1 MKGFNDVSFHGSNQF
16 LTPNIDALAY
26 HGVILNHHYTAPLC
40 TPSRS
45 SFMTG
50 KYPFNLGMQH
60 FVIRSD
66 EPWGL
71 PLDEKLLPQYFKE
84 IGYDTHLI
92 GKWHLGFYK
101 EIYTPTHRG
110 FKSHF
115 GYLGPHIDYYTHQ
128 IWYAVRCFKYKSFH
142 FTYLLAHCLCDRIE
156 TTCMR
161 WICVRIFKLIIVLT
175 ESMQRIC

>member
-16 LTPNIDALAY
+16 LTPHIDALAY

-60 FVIRSD
+60 SVIRSD

-84 IGYDTHLI
+84 AGYDTHLV

-110 FKSHF
+110 FNSHF
-115 GYLGPHIDYYTHQ
+115 GYLGPHIDYYTHR
-128 IWYAVRCFKYKSFH
+128 IWYSVKFSNLCKIIFDY
-142 FTYLLAHCLCDRIE
+142 HCLLCNRIE
-156 TTCMR
+156 TTLMR
-161 WICVRIFKLIIVLT
+161 
-175 ESMQRIC
+175 

>member
-1 MKGFNDVSFHGSNQF
+1 MNWNNVTYTQNIITLETCVTMMIKKCIKRKFIRQGFNDVSFHGSNQF
-16 LTPNIDALAY
+16 YTPNIDALAY

-45 SFMTG
+45 AFMTG

-60 FVIRSD
+60 SVIRSD

-71 PLDEKLLPQYFKE
+71 GLREKLLPQYFKE
-84 IGYDTHLI
+84 AGYDTHLV

-110 FKSHF
+110 FDTHF
-115 GYLGPHIDYYTHQ
+115 GYLGPHIDYYTHR
-128 IWYAVRCFKYKSFH
+128 IWYSVRFFFS
-142 FTYLLAHCLCDRIE
+142 A
-156 TTCMR
+156 
-161 WICVRIFKLIIVLT
+161 
-175 ESMQRIC
+175 